1 MIGMRVSRRR
11 LVLTAFGGA
20 ASIIGGAYH
29 WRRLR
34 RPNVGDI
41 TALIEQRLAHLDLDA
56 AGVQRFAEEYDRRFG
71 VFSMSVHHRDTL
83 GGILRIDSVRSLLPP
98 RRQQGIV
105 ELERRMISYYL
116 RSTDY
121 FRPGRQGPIRLVAFP
136 DPYAGACANPFA
148 VLKL

>member
-11 LVLTAFGGA
+11 LVLTAFAGA
-20 ASIIGGAYH
+20 ASLIGGAYH

-34 RPNVGDI
+34 RPKVSDI

-83 GGILRIDSVRSLLPP
+83 GGILRIDTVRSLLPQ
-98 RRQQGIV
+98 RRQQGIL
-105 ELERRMISYYL
+105 ELERIVQTRPYL
-116 RSTDY
+116 R
-121 FRPGRQGPIRLVAFP
+121 
-136 DPYAGACANPFA
+136 GAVTVHETNMGHMAQMLPFA
-148 VLKL
+148 GL

>member
-11 LVLTAFGGA
+11 LVLTAFAGA
-20 ASIIGGAYH
+20 ASFIGGAYH

-34 RPNVGDI
+34 RPKVSDI

-71 VFSMSVHHRDTL
+71 VLSMSVHHRDTL
-83 GGILRIDSVRSLLPP
+83 GGILRIDTVRSLLPQ
-98 RRQQGIV
+98 RRQQGIL

-121 FRPGRQGPIRLVAFP
+121 FRPGRQGPIRFVAFP